1 MVFAIHWH
9 ESAMDLHLFPIP
21 IPLPTS
27 LPIPSLW
34 VFQVHQ
40 PCSFTFIKRVF
51 SSLLSVIRVV
61 SSAYLRLL
69 IFLLAVLIPAWKLLN
84 IKKKKNWDSHF
95 QFKLMS
101 PIPLQEEFVNVA
113 STWIIWLP
121 DFQMTSKW
129 QGKGNW
135 KVQSIYSSYFC
146 CCCSFLRFFSS

>member
-34 VFQVHQ
+34 VFPVHQ
-40 PCSFTFIKRVF
+40 PSSFTFIKRVF

-95 QFKLMS
+95 QFKLWVLFLSKRNLSML
-101 PIPLQEEFVNVA
+101 LQLGLSDSLTFK
-113 STWIIWLP
+113 WLP
-121 DFQMTSKW
+121 NDR
-129 QGKGNW
+129 GKVTE
-135 KVQSIYSSYFC
+135 KFRVSTAHIFVVVVLS
-146 CCCSFLRFFSS
+146 